1 MGTVL
6 REGAGQ
12 GADIVELVLWDQ
24 TPIACLIRW
33 GRCRDAEASK
43 IVDEPVLAHMGDL
56 ARRCVV
62 LAVNLGS
69 VERCL
74 LAGFVYVLSLQSID
88 DFGLVLCQRRC
99 PQLSALCARIS
110 ALWIDPVVAFCDSL
124 SLLVF
129 VALRV
134 PVWCFVH
141 SSSSRRPLHDGK
153 KGEEGR

>member
-1 MGTVL
+1 ML
-6 REGAGQ
+6 REGTGQ
-12 GADIVELVLWDQ
+12 GADVVKLVLWDQ
-24 TPIACLIRW
+24 SPVACLVRW

-43 IVDEPVLAHMGDL
+43 IVGKPVLAHMGDL

-62 LAVNLGS
+62 LAVNLGP

-74 LAGFVYVLSLQSID
+74 FAGFASVLSLQPSV
-88 DFGLVLCQRRC
+88 DFGLVLCQRRRC

-110 ALWIDPVVAFCDSL
+110 ALLIDVVVAFCDSL

-134 PVWCFVH
+134 PFWCLVH
-141 SSSSRRPLHDGK
+141 SLSSRRPLHDGK
-153 KGEEGR
+153 KGEGGR